1 MATILFNILIVHTAF
16 TTSATS
22 VTNPYSFLPPTL
34 LPFLPLSFLL
44 LLSPIL
50 LIPLPVPHLHL
61 DLIPFLSAYLRVSN
75 RIKKRGWR
83 KMYQTASLLG
93 IPRVTFPSCGR
104 WCRNQIAP
112 LPGSYFSFFAHFLLP
127 DAIFILSLHFLF
139 SLPFVSLPF
148 SFFAPWFHFCT
159 FHPLIPPPPFFY
171 SSFFSPSSYLFPP
184 RPFFCYLLH
193 VYFSVIIFIVSDMYP
208 AYPSLAPSLLPFHL
222 FHRFI
227 LCCLIKYFPLSFILS
242 YFKSS
247 LSFFLFFSSSS
258 AFLSS

>member
-16 TTSATS
+16 TTSVTS
-22 VTNPYSFLPPTL
+22 VTNPYSFLLPTL
-34 LPFLPLSFLL
+34 LPFLPLSSFLL

-75 RIKKRGWR
+75 RIKKRRGR

-159 FHPLIPPPPFFY
+159 FHPLIPLFLSFFVSFPSSSLLLLSSPRVFFRHY
-171 SSFFSPSSYLFPP
+171 FHCIRYVSCVSFISSFFPPFPS
-184 RPFFCYLLH
+184 
-193 VYFSVIIFIVSDMYP
+193 FSSFY
-208 AYPSLAPSLLPFHL
+208 SLLSYKIF
-222 FHRFI
+222 
-227 LCCLIKYFPLSFILS
+227 SFILHTQ
-242 YFKSS
+242 
-247 LSFFLFFSSSS
+247 LF
-258 AFLSS
+258 